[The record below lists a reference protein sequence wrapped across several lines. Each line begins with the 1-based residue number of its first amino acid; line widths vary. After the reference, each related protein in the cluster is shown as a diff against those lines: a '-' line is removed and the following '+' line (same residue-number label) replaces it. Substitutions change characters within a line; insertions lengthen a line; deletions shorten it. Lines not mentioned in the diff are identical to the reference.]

1 MKRQYKIGY
10 IPSTSDKYL
19 DDVKQALVDK
29 GVATEDTPNSELDDA
44 IKNIN
49 TIKMYLDCTKT
60 CRYMFQYCY
69 DITDASKYLKYSDT
83 SNVKNMSYMFEQ
95 CTNLTTVPDLDTR
108 NVQTMSYMFKQCPN
122 LTTAPYLDTSNVYE
136 IHYIFYE
143 CTNLTTV
150 PNLDLNKCVTSI
162 LSPFGDCKNL
172 TILNLYNIRQ
182 NIQIGSGT
190 SWGHLLTLD
199 SLINACKECIKYSS
213 NRTLTMGST
222 NKNKLT
228 NVYVKFTDS
237 SQTKIAEGEK
247 GDVVVC
253 ESTDEGAMTITE
265 YMTLKKWTLA

>member
-1 MKRQYKIGY
+1 MKTDYRMTALKR
-10 IPSTSDKYL
+10 PSDEQL
-19 DDVKQALVDK
+19 AEVKQALVDK
-29 GVATEDTPNSELDDA
+29 GVADDNTPNSELDES

-69 DITDASKYLKYSDT
+69 DITDVSKYLKYSDT
-83 SNVKNMSYMFEQ
+83 SNVKDMSYMFEQ
-95 CTNLTTVPDLDTR
+95 CTNLTTVPDLDT
-108 NVQTMSYMFKQCPN
+108 
-122 LTTAPYLDTSNVYE
+122 SNVHE
-136 IHYIFYE
+136 ISYIFYE

-162 LSPFGDCKNL
+162 LSPFGYCKNL

-213 NRTLTMGST
+213 NRTLTMGSA

-228 NVYVKFTDS
+228 NVYVKFTDP
-237 SQTKIAEGEK
+237 TKTTIATDEK

-265 YMTLKKWTLA
+265 YMTLKKWSLA